1 MKKKKKLKDSEW
13 GLSIMAVAAFI
24 GVSIGSQLIFL
35 PDVPHLPSIYGGLTG
50 SVLLVAGNAIYVLYK
65 RMKNN
70 GADNK
75 NQNHR

>member
-13 GLSIMAVAAFI
+13 GLSMMALAAFI
-24 GVSIGSQLIFL
+24 GGSIGSQIIFF
-35 PDVPHLPSIYGGLTG
+35 PDVPHLPSIYGCLTG
-50 SVLLVAGNAIYVLYK
+50 SVLLVAGNAIYVFYK
-65 RMKNN
+65 RMKHN